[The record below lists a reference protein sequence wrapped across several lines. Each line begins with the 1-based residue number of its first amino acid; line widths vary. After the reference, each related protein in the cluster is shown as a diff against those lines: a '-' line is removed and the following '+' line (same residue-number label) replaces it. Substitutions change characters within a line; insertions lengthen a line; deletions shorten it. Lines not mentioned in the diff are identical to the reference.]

1 MGIFT
6 YTDPQTNKT
15 YKFEHGGDAPT
26 EKDYA
31 EIGTYL
37 QGERTAFADKYKQ
50 AFGTEAPVAD
60 DGTALGRGWTSGMQ
74 SAKGGLGE
82 LLQTTGNRLGW
93 SGLEDYGTG
102 MEQNAVQEAGMSS
115 LTNPAPLGWQDVH
128 GIGSGLTYL
137 GEMAGSSAPIMG
149 AGIVGAGLGT
159 LAAAAAPELAIG
171 AGVAGAVGAGLATL
185 PFYTGENLQE
195 QEKISGEGNVNLTK
209 ALGAGAFQSA
219 LDAASLKV
227 LGRLGVGK
235 AALSALE
242 GEVGQGLTKRL
253 LTGATEGVLTEGTT
267 ETLQQLATIYQAGG
281 DLNSPE
287 AQSQLI
293 DAFVGGAV
301 LGGVAGG
308 AGRGLFGKRVETPK
322 PNDEVIV
329 DQTKADESKAPMLA
343 LPAPKA
349 PIVAGP
355 AVEIPSGPTI
365 VTPAPGEITP
375 AALEAAGVPK
385 GNTVY
390 RQLYNGKITGEEAR
404 TKLVKLA
411 QNKTTEPALKAAVK
425 TVLAANTV
433 PAPKPNTAVV
443 ATQEAQDQ
451 AKAPEATV
459 VATALPVTDIQGPD
473 WLKENVAFARE
484 QADRQGITGKIED
497 LFAEGLTAAQVR
509 MRLENDG
516 DLNSIDQTDRQGFV
530 ASVRASLGIPS
541 QMAEEGKTEFAAWQ
555 QGYNTRKA
563 APSVVAPPLSKAKQ
577 EKLDAIQAKTNKD
590 TATLAESQQNTAVRE
605 ATREAEAN
613 QWTADEEAGLAAAEA
628 AVAAGEKP
636 SWLYRNI
643 DELKAKRDRVQAA
656 AATKEAA
663 PEAVDALEA
672 QVNEVVQKPIVPAP
686 VAEPPVAETPVAPAP
701 TAETPVA
708 ETPVAPVAET
718 AAPPAAAPPAAAYN
732 AVGQGQVTGLPEQNI
747 PSPNIPR
754 TERPQPAI
762 KEAVIPVDDEATVT
776 TLLSTVRDQLNAV
789 GNKAAKNAH
798 TYFSKSPD
806 LDFMLDFM
814 AADAM
819 QPGTPEI
826 RRASKGKSLAPLF
839 QGTGKTAA
847 LSAISWVR
855 ANMSPKAVK
864 QLEAHMRKYEM
875 DTSVATSSAVDEK
888 IKAERAQKSEQA
900 QAAEYYESLIPGS
913 ADKAAAA
920 RARNTAPK
928 AKEPTLPFGTEM
940 KGLFKRAAQSISFGL
955 EEALHPAIVAA
966 LRAGNL
972 RDALEGVSLTSADP
986 YVRNMATKLMA
997 FVGTTKVYTTY
1008 NNAEAVRMLQNKSD
1022 PSQRLY
1028 GAYML
1033 MSKADYDVVA
1043 AKYPAYAAYIQNAIF
1058 LDEGTGM
1065 NAQTLIHEMV
1075 HAAVA
1080 QELLGRPNGPVA
1092 TRLEALR
1099 KDALKQL
1106 GSLEYDETLHSYGF
1120 TNVHEFAAEALSNQ
1134 DFQMELDR
1142 IFPNDRKA
1150 SGLVQF
1156 VQEFSNFVRRILG
1169 RPEKDY
1175 RRTSTFDEVDFLT
1188 QSVFNVA
1195 PEFGGSQPMY
1205 NRAMQPT
1212 KAKQVLTAVGKLAGP
1227 FAEVDSLQTARAVSR
1242 SVALDLTRPAMPAI
1256 LNLFTP
1262 VRNLVTLA
1270 EKYFPETAMAVYASL
1285 AGQKSFE
1292 QSLNTEIAN
1301 TMKQVTAF
1309 LTASPEKAA
1318 LFHSFRTR
1326 ASRYEID
1333 VRRPESFYSKYA
1345 LAYYPLKADGTPG
1358 ERVFEEFNSFEER
1371 KDKIDAL
1378 NKAEAAGAKHTRAR
1392 AINDPDPETLALYKK
1407 LKKEYESLGKAG
1419 QDAYNQV
1426 LGVFE
1431 AMHYETA
1438 KAVKDRI
1445 NAMLP
1450 DTADTDNAHTRNIL
1464 LRSIYNKIFA
1474 EKGLMVYQP
1483 LQRSGEFKLT
1493 YNGIHPTTN
1502 TTENFVHSF
1511 DTAAQRDKALDLLRA
1526 LPKEF
1531 NISNIETPLQKIGDP
1546 FGSRRSPPPAFVAD
1560 VTRLITKGAQQDAVA
1575 ARKRILAQ
1583 GGTQVD
1589 ADAEYTRVLTE
1600 VKDRAEKNN
1609 RAIVELALDAM
1620 PESSIFNAYRARQN
1634 VSGFI
1639 GDLSP
1644 LKAAFDAIEGPLDS
1658 VDTSNTLLQTK
1669 LSSMVHQ
1676 VSAIRHQAESA
1687 KIMAAMTA
1695 QMELIR
1701 TTMPEDAA
1709 NARVYY
1715 DALAES
1721 LKNPTIRRSKLAA
1734 GMNTGAFV
1742 WTLFGNVSSAAVN
1755 TMGVMLVV
1763 YPRLAARYG
1772 AVKAAKIMLRS
1783 LRDIANSGRSRM
1795 EPVIGADGKRTMQAV
1810 DTGATGRSVRNYTFG
1825 DVDFAQGYTTGANDT
1840 NTLKYLVNEGMQ
1852 RHMFVDS
1859 SIYDYLDSNKSGLGA
1874 FADKMLHLG
1883 AAPMHHTE
1891 RIIRE
1896 STMIANY
1903 RLELQAAAKR
1913 KGTAVLTE
1921 ADMQAAAKFAVEQ
1934 TELMTGTTPSTAAPN
1949 WAQKGIMPM
1958 IAMYKRY
1965 PLAMMHLLLGDIAN
1979 ALPGKA
1985 KLEALHGAGT
1995 EAFKNALESRKIAR
2009 LQVAGQ
2015 LGALAL
2021 FSGAMGL
2028 PLYGMFSDLFDAMFT
2043 DDDEEKF
2050 DFLVRRNLGELG
2062 SKGILNYLLGVDIA
2076 SRIGMSDIFYRAPLR
2091 AADQKFS
2098 QNILEGAM
2106 GPAAGLITGTLP
2118 RAMDLYNQGEYFR
2131 ALEAAM
2137 PAAVRNGFRA
2147 YRFATTGSA
2156 ESLRGDVISDIG
2168 PGSVLSQALGFAPAA
2183 YVRQLELSSA
2193 AKQVDVAIATKKSAL
2208 LRRMNLARRNRDRVE
2223 TQAILADIN
2232 EFNRKHPSK
2241 RITADTIKRSENTFK
2256 TTTSRVRNG
2265 VVYSD
2270 LGLPELQPAFD
2281 MMDEPVTIWD

>member
-31 EIGTYL
+31 EINTYL
-37 QGERTAFADKYKQ
+37 QGERATFADKYKQ

-60 DGTALGRGWTSGMQ
+60 DGTALGRGWASGMQ

-93 SGLEDYGTG
+93 NGLEDYGTG
-102 MEQNAVQEAGMSS
+102 MEQSAVQEAGRLS
-115 LTNPAPLGWQDVH
+115 LEQPAALGWRDVK
-128 GIGSGLTYL
+128 GLGSGLTYL

-149 AGIVGAGLGT
+149 AGVAGAGLGA
-159 LAAAAAPELAIG
+159 LAAAAAPAVGVG
-171 AGVAGAVGAGLATL
+171 AGVAGTIGAGLATL
-185 PFYTGENLQE
+185 PFYAGENLQE
-195 QEKISGEGNVNLTK
+195 QEKVSGEGNVNLTK
-209 ALGAGAFQSA
+209 ALATGAFQSA
-219 LDAASLKV
+219 LDAASLKA

-235 AALSALE
+235 AALAALE
-242 GEVGQGLTKRL
+242 GETGQKITSRL
-253 LTGATEGVLTEGTT
+253 LTGAVNGTLAEGGTEAVQE
-267 ETLQQLATIYQAGG
+267 LATMWQAGA

-287 AQSQLI
+287 AQERLI
-293 DAFVGGAV
+293 GAFVGGGV
-301 LGGVAGG
+301 LGGVIGG
-308 AGRGLFGKRVETPK
+308 AGRGAFGKRVEAPK
-322 PNDEVIV
+322 PNDEIV
-329 DQTKADESKAPMLA
+329 VGQTKADESKAPMLA

-349 PIVAGP
+349 PVGAGP

-404 TKLVKLA
+404 SKLVKLA
-411 QNKTTEPALKAAVK
+411 QNKTTEPALKAAIK
-425 TVLAANTV
+425 TVLATNTV
-433 PAPKPNTAVV
+433 PTPKPNTAVV

-451 AKAPEATV
+451 DKAPEAQDQAKAPEATV
-459 VATALPVTDIQGPD
+459 VA
-473 WLKENVAFARE
+473 
-484 QADRQGITGKIED
+484 
-497 LFAEGLTAAQVR
+497 
-509 MRLENDG
+509 
-516 DLNSIDQTDRQGFV
+516 
-530 ASVRASLGIPS
+530 
-541 QMAEEGKTEFAAWQ
+541 
-555 QGYNTRKA
+555 
-563 APSVVAPPLSKAKQ
+563 PSVVTPPVRTPKKPRATAKSP
-577 EKLDAIQAKTNKD
+577 AVI
-590 TATLAESQQNTAVRE
+590 ATPEITPP
-605 ATREAEAN
+605 
-613 QWTADEEAGLAAAEA
+613 
-628 AVAAGEKP
+628 GE
-636 SWLYRNI
+636 
-643 DELKAKRDRVQAA
+643 V
-656 AATKEAA
+656 A
-663 PEAVDALEA
+663 PEAVDALEV
-672 QVNEVVQKPIVPAP
+672 QVNEVVQ
-686 VAEPPVAETPVAPAP
+686 TPVVP
-701 TAETPVA
+701 TPVAETPVA
-708 ETPVAPVAET
+708 ETPVAETPAAETPAAETPVAET
-718 AAPPAAAPPAAAYN
+718 PVAETPMAPPNLRAPVVPQATPQLKPGMDIIQAGQLIPAP
-732 AVGQGQVTGLPEQNI
+732 AVRPMTPDSVTQQRRDKLE
-747 PSPNIPR
+747 
-754 TERPQPAI
+754 AI
-762 KEAVIPVDDEATVT
+762 TAEIASLRGRIGKSEKAPKVTQDEAKA
-776 TLLSTVRDQLNAV
+776 LGIKPGALRAKLRSQFWALEKQRLELNA
-789 GNKAAKNAH
+789 
-798 TYFSKSPD
+798 
-806 LDFMLDFM
+806 
-814 AADAM
+814 
-819 QPGTPEI
+819 
-826 RRASKGKSLAPLF
+826 
-839 QGTGKTAA
+839 A
-847 LSAISWVR
+847 LR
-855 ANMSPKAVK
+855 
-864 QLEAHMRKYEM
+864 
-875 DTSVATSSAVDEK
+875 
-888 IKAERAQKSEQA
+888 SE
-900 QAAEYYESLIPGS
+900 
-913 ADKAAAA
+913 ADKAAVAGIQPVRADKKSDSAA
-920 RARNTAPK
+920 IATLLEDAAKNRHEGFENKEARGAAVYFSKMDDANEVLRYIAADAAMPGIPKRYKATEQSPLPAYAVGAGKIPATAAVAWVKANLSPEAVAYLEKEMASYTKEAISALSTNLDTRIESERARNTEPAIRQK
-928 AKEPTLPFGTEM
+928 SEFWQRYEEGAKIDRE
-940 KGLFKRAAQSISFGL
+940 KGLFKRAAQSIAFGL

-972 RDALEGVSLTSADP
+972 RDALEGISLTSADP
-986 YVRNMATKLMA
+986 YVRNMAAKLMA

-1008 NNAEAVRMLQNKSD
+1008 NNAEATRMLQNKAD
-1022 PSQRLY
+1022 PSRRNH

-1033 MSKADYDVVA
+1033 MSKEDYDAVA

-1058 LDEGTGM
+1058 LDESTGM
-1065 NAQTLIHEMV
+1065 DAHTLLHEMV
-1075 HAAVA
+1075 HAATA
-1080 QELLGRPNGPVA
+1080 QELLRNPTGPVA

-1099 KDALKQL
+1099 VESLKQL
-1106 GSLEYDETLHSYGF
+1106 GALEYDPDLHSYGF
-1120 TNVHEFAAEALSNQ
+1120 ADVYEFASEVLSNQ

-1142 IFPNDRKA
+1142 IFPNGRKA
-1150 SGLVQF
+1150 SGLEQVLQAII
-1156 VQEFSNFVRRILG
+1156 NFVRRIMG
-1169 RPEKDY
+1169 RPERDY
-1175 RRTSTFDEVDFLT
+1175 KATMFDEVDFLA
-1188 QSVFNVA
+1188 QSIFNVA
-1195 PEFGGSQPMY
+1195 PEFGGSQPLY

-1227 FAEVDSLQTARAVSR
+1227 FAEVDSFQTARAVSR

-1301 TMKQVTAF
+1301 TMKQVEAF
-1309 LTASPEKAA
+1309 LKASPEKAA
-1318 LFHSFRTR
+1318 TFHSFRTR

-1333 VRRPESFYSKYA
+1333 VRRPESFYSKYS

-1358 ERVFEEFNSFEER
+1358 KRVFEEFDSFEER
-1371 KDKIDAL
+1371 KDKIDAI
-1378 NKAEAAGAKHTRAR
+1378 NKAEAAGAQHTRAR
-1392 AINDPDPETLALYKK
+1392 AVNDPDPETLKLYKA
-1407 LKKEYESLGKAG
+1407 LKKEYDSLGKAG

-1575 ARKRILAQ
+1575 ARKRILTQ

-1644 LKAAFDAIEGPLDS
+1644 LKAAFDAIEGPFDS
-1658 VDTSNTLLQTK
+1658 VDTSSTLLQTK

-1709 NARVYY
+1709 TARVYY
-1715 DALAES
+1715 DTLAES

-1734 GMNTGAFV
+1734 GANTGAFV

-1795 EPVIGADGKRTMQAV
+1795 EPVIGPDGKRTMQAV
-1810 DTGATGRSVRNYTFG
+1810 DTGAVGRSVRNYTFG

-1965 PLAMMHLLLGDIAN
+1965 PLAMMHLLLGDISN

-1985 KLEALHGAGT
+1985 KLEAIHGAGT

-2137 PAAVRNGFRA
+2137 PAAVRNGMRA

-2168 PGSVLSQALGFAPAA
+2168 PGSVLAQALGFAPAA

-2193 AKQVDVAIATKKSAL
+2193 AKQMDVAIAAKKSTL
-2208 LRRMNLARRNRDRVE
+2208 LRRMNLARRNNDKVTMLE
-2223 TQAILADIN
+2223 VLDDIN
-2232 EFNRKHPSK
+2232 AFNRKHPTSQILK
-2241 RITADTIKRSENTFK
+2241 KTIKRSKDTFES
-2256 TTTSRVRNG
+2256 TTARVHNG

-2270 LGLPELQPAFD
+2270 PKLPELTPYID